1 MGWNNR
7 KMVHEGA
14 EHTMMKTC
22 IQSFLKKENY
32 DLFLRQQENKIEGT
46 TISIDLG
53 L

>member
-1 MGWNNR
+1 
-7 KMVHEGA
+7 MVHEGA

-22 IQSFLKKENY
+22 IQNFLKKENY